1 MTSLALDHIPADRPV
16 LIAGPTASGKSALA
30 LRIAEAQGG
39 VIVNADAIQ
48 VFSNWR
54 VLTARPDPED
64 EARAPHRLYGHVA
77 GDAPYS
83 VGQWLRELAP
93 LLKQGPRPIIVGGT
107 GLYFSAL
114 TEGLAEIPALP
125 DHVRPEAEAHLRAG
139 GVAALLGDLDADTL
153 GRIDRR
159 NPMRVQRAW
168 EVWRGTGRGLA
179 AWQDS
184 TPAPLLPLSAAQVI
198 LVDAPKDW
206 LSPRI
211 ARRFAAMLEQG
222 ALDEARAN
230 LSGWDPAH
238 LSAKAIG
245 APELIAHLRGEMT
258 IEAAQEAATIAT
270 RQFAKRQRTWFRA
283 RMQGWQPYRPELA

>member
-1 MTSLALDHIPADRPV
+1 MTMPDLTQIPADRPV

-30 LRIAEAQGG
+30 LRIAEARGG

-48 VFSNWR
+48 VFANWR
-54 VLTARPDPED
+54 ILTARPTPED
-64 EARAPHRLYGHVA
+64 EGRAIHHLYGHIP

-83 VGQWLRELAP
+83 VGHWLREVTP
-93 LLKQGPRPIIVGGT
+93 LLRQGPRPIIVGGT

-114 TEGLAEIPALP
+114 TEGLAEIPPLP
-125 DHVRPEAEAHLRAG
+125 AHVRVAANERLKRG
-139 GVAALLGDLDADTL
+139 GIAALLGDLDRATL
-153 GRIDRR
+153 DRIDPY

-184 TPAPLLPLSAAQVI
+184 TPPPLLPLDRAVPI

-206 LSPRI
+206 LTPRI
-211 ARRFAAMLEQG
+211 AQRFALMLQAG
-222 ALDEARAN
+222 ALEEAQRN
-230 LSGWDPAH
+230 LASWTPDH

-258 IEAAQEAATIAT
+258 LEAATEAATIAT

-283 RMQGWQPYRPELA
+283 RMRQWHTYRPDHA